1 MKRLKQI
8 VQAKSLW
15 FALILLLANGW
26 AWSSA
31 ATEELA
37 EVEPIL
43 HPHIHEIRA
52 HWQARDA
59 VGETFSVVITD
70 QEAAETIA
78 WYIDGH
84 PGIPF
89 SHPQVLFDPDGV
101 TAGGLAHLA
110 GLRTYVYGRGK
121 ATLVDGRPFIE
132 VQELGF
138 ANASAPGFLMALL
151 QEQVA
156 QLQATYGN
164 LPIPIE
170 ITHIELREGAVFME
184 GVYR

>member
-8 VQAKSLW
+8 AQAKSLW

-26 AWSSA
+26 AWSRA
-31 ATEELA
+31 ATEELV

-78 WYIDGH
+78 WYIEGH

-89 SHPQVLFDPDGV
+89 SHPQVQFDPDGV

-110 GLRTYVYGRGK
+110 NLRMYVYGRGK
-121 ATLVDGRPFIE
+121 ATLVNKRPFVE

-138 ANASAPGFLMALL
+138 ASASAPGFLMALL

-156 QLQATYGN
+156 QLQSTYGN
-164 LPIPIE
+164 LPIPID
-170 ITHIELREGAVFME
+170 ITRIELREGEILME
-184 GVYR
+184 GIYR

>member
-1 MKRLKQI
+1 MKRLKEI
-8 VQAKSLW
+8 GRAKSLW

-26 AWSSA
+26 AWSQA
-31 ATEELA
+31 ATEELP
-37 EVEPIL
+37 EVEPVL
-43 HPHIHEIRA
+43 HEHIHEIRA

-89 SHPQVLFDPDGV
+89 SHPQVQFSPTGV
-101 TAGGLAHLA
+101 TAGGLAHLG
-110 GLRTYVYGRGK
+110 GLRTYVYGGGK
-121 ATLVDGRPFIE
+121 ASVVDGRPFVE

-138 ANASAPGFLMALL
+138 ANASAPGFLMGLL

-156 QLQATYGN
+156 QLQERYRN

-170 ITHIELREGAVFME
+170 ITHIELRQGEVLME
-184 GVYR
+184 GIYR